1 MAKNKRRSKK
11 TTEKLK
17 ITMKYELIGLIIL
30 GLSVIAIAKLGA
42 VGRSIVSLVRFFMG
56 EWYILFLLGM
66 MIVSIYLIIKRVIP
80 NFLTRQLVGVYFIIA
95 SILLLSHVTLFSLLA
110 EGGPF
115 VKPSVILNTWE
126 LFWME
131 VTEKTSTKDLGGGMI
146 GAILFAASYYLFDEA
161 GSKIVSVIFII
172 VGIVL
177 LTGKTL
183 GDALGK
189 FMTSMASFFGRQWQG
204 FIEDMANWKK
214 EAKEKKKIKRLNQGK

>member
-66 MIVSIYLIIKRVIP
+66 MIVGIYLIIKRVIP
-80 NFLTRQLVGVYFIIA
+80 NFLIRQLIGVYFIIA

-131 VTEKTSTKDLGGGMI
+131 VTGKTSTKDLGGGMI

-189 FMTSMASFFGRQWQG
+189 FLTVWQVSLKAVARIYRG
-204 FIEDMANWKK
+204 Y
-214 EAKEKKKIKRLNQGK
+214 G

>member
-1 MAKNKRRSKK
+1 M
-11 TTEKLK
+11 
-17 ITMKYELIGLIIL
+17 
-30 GLSVIAIAKLGA
+30 
-42 VGRSIVSLVRFFMG
+42 
-56 EWYILFLLGM
+56 
-66 MIVSIYLIIKRVIP
+66 
-80 NFLTRQLVGVYFIIA
+80 YFIIA

-131 VTEKTSTKDLGGGMI
+131 VTGKTSTKDLGGGMI

-172 VGIVL
+172 IGIVL

-189 FMTSMASFFGRQWQG
+189 FMTSMASFFERQWQG
-204 FIEDMANWKK
+204 FIEDMKTWKK
-214 EAKEKKKIKRLNQGK
+214 EAKEKKKNQTPKPRKMKEEPVAIEPEVALSSSSTCRATYFKLY

>member
-80 NFLTRQLVGVYFIIA
+80 NFFNKA
-95 SILLLSHVTLFSLLA
+95 
-110 EGGPF
+110 
-115 VKPSVILNTWE
+115 
-126 LFWME
+126 
-131 VTEKTSTKDLGGGMI
+131 TSRCV
-146 GAILFAASYYLFDEA
+146 FHYC
-161 GSKIVSVIFII
+161 
-172 VGIVL
+172 
-177 LTGKTL
+177 
-183 GDALGK
+183 
-189 FMTSMASFFGRQWQG
+189 
-204 FIEDMANWKK
+204 
-214 EAKEKKKIKRLNQGK
+214 